1 MPIVD
6 VTLNHRV
13 YPIAC
18 DQGQEDRLR
27 HVARF
32 LQHRVKELR
41 NQAPG
46 ATDAHLLVMAS
57 LMLADE
63 LTDAKARAQAAA
75 AGHAEGQGGTG
86 DVSPGENAEGPE
98 SEAMA
103 SMVSDLAERIET
115 IAQRLEQ
122 A

>member
-18 DQGQEDRLR
+18 DEGQEDRVR
-27 HVARF
+27 HIARY
-32 LQHRVKELR
+32 LQQQVKEVR

-46 ATDAHLLVMAS
+46 ATDAHLLVMVC

-63 LTDAKARAQAAA
+63 LTEARGDGRTGGRGKPQTAAA
-75 AGHAEGQGGTG
+75 HRG
-86 DVSPGENAEGPE
+86 DDGDA
-98 SEAMA
+98 EAMA
-103 SMVSDLAERIET
+103 AMVASLAERIET

>member
-18 DQGQEDRLR
+18 DEGQEDRVR
-27 HVARF
+27 HIARY
-32 LQHRVKELR
+32 LQQQVKEVR

-46 ATDAHLLVMAS
+46 ATDAHLLVMVC

-63 LTDAKARAQAAA
+63 LTEARSQKEGAGGRTGEAGDGDA
-75 AGHAEGQGGTG
+75 
-86 DVSPGENAEGPE
+86 
-98 SEAMA
+98 EAMA
-103 SMVSDLAERIET
+103 AMVASLAERIET

>member
-13 YPIAC
+13 YPVAC
-18 DQGQEDRLR
+18 EEGQEDRVR
-27 HVARF
+27 NVARF
-32 LQHRVKELR
+32 LQQQVKEVR

-46 ATDAHLLVMAS
+46 ATDAHLLVMVC

-63 LTDAKARAQAAA
+63 LTDSRGKPS
-75 AGHAEGQGGTG
+75 G
-86 DVSPGENAEGPE
+86 PGREPASSDDGET
-98 SEAMA
+98 EAMA
-103 SMVSDLAERIET
+103 AMVATLAERIET

>member
-18 DQGQEDRLR
+18 DEGQEDRVR
-27 HVARF
+27 HIARY
-32 LQHRVKELR
+32 LQQQVKEVR

-46 ATDAHLLVMAS
+46 ATDAHLLVMVC

-63 LTDAKARAQAAA
+63 LTEAQ
-75 AGHAEGQGGTG
+75 GGKHGKAEGASGNTGGT
-86 DVSPGENAEGPE
+86 DDGEA
-98 SEAMA
+98 EAMA
-103 SMVSDLAERIET
+103 AMVASLAERIET
-115 IAQRLEQ
+115 IARRLEQ